1 MTFPSPSS
9 GKSHHEGVKN
19 EHTTI
24 FILNELKIYS
34 EHIIHIGGT
43 QTKADGQVGT
53 TIEKLLS
60 LKKKKSI
67 RTGSF
72 DWLNSS
78 LYNSIFDEFYADV
91 KKYRILEEKERIA
104 LIKPTRKRFSEL
116 CNQVLEEFDTE
127 ELTKIITDIFEK
139 QKNYDVVV
147 NDIKTKNLHIFDP
160 TEHPAYQL
168 IRSGHTPKLFNARN
182 AKTSRKIIF
191 ETINDIVDVGLR
203 MRVTSNN
210 GISAF
215 LGLSKANSN
224 SYVSMKFQQDRIHNL
239 LQSVNTKVHSYS
251 HIKLP

>member
-1 MTFPSPSS
+1 MTFPSI
-9 GKSHHEGVKN
+9 GTSHHEGVKN

-24 FILNELKIYS
+24 FILNELKVYS
-34 EHIIHIGGT
+34 EPITHIGGT
-43 QTKADGQVGT
+43 KNKADGQVGIT
-53 TIEKLLS
+53 TEKLLS
-60 LKKKKSI
+60 MKRKKSI

-78 LYNSIFDEFYADV
+78 LYNGIFDEFYADV
-91 KKYRILEEKERIA
+91 KKYRTLEEKERIA
-104 LIKPTRKRFSEL
+104 LVKLTRKRFSEL
-116 CNQVLEEFDTE
+116 CNRALEEFDTE
-127 ELTKIITDIFEK
+127 ELTKIISNIFEK

-147 NDIKTKNLHIFDP
+147 NDITTKNLYIFDP

-182 AKTSRKIIF
+182 AKTSRKVIF
-191 ETINDIVDVGLR
+191 ESNNDIVDVGLR
-203 MRVTSNN
+203 MRITSNN

-215 LGLSKANSN
+215 LGLSKANSS